1 MSSPN
6 FVLCDTEDCF
16 LSAISLLRLSSAFI
30 VDCEAL
36 NLGTRGGTLS
46 LISVRPISPQSSH
59 SYLVDVVA
67 LSSSESLQPLFDLLT
82 NPKILKVFFDGRRD
96 WCVFY
101 YTYNIRVQNVLD
113 LQLVDLSS
121 RFMRREGKDKQ
132 KKRLLR
138 LFSYKQ
144 IRQNEIIFKSVHVLS
159 GLAATLREHSPS
171 CTPISPKKTLTHDKW
186 MCRPLPAEYLHYAA
200 QDVEYMHDLYER
212 FIQAGYI
219 HQNSSLDLKILA
231 QSNHYISLWSDT
243 IPEPGDIYRSNPL
256 LPLEILQPNRI
267 DSSSSVSSFV
277 CQGCFRA
284 LSRHSFH
291 PDPQSHS
298 SIDIFCCVCSAVIL
312 WQETK
317 LIRERSKAKR
327 TQEKAQQKAVK
338 KAWRQV
344 QEKKQRNVTD
354 EEARQQQARRLDN
367 REKARREAGEKARRQ
382 VEAQKKIW
390 QEAEERARQEAEER
404 ARQEA
409 EKKAR
414 QEAEKKARQEAE
426 EKARREAEEKARRE
440 AEENARRKAAHEKK
454 ARQRARR
461 EAKARKKARKAL
473 KRAEAEEKHRPRSDT
488 GKVMPAPMITA
499 SGSDRPTD
507 QLSVAGPAILSP
519 PPPSS
524 VASSPPSPPHGPR
537 SSRLSTIDRAML
549 NRRILSDP
557 QTTLTPSASASSRLT
572 ISDGGNGRSPNQ
584 GGIASDLWYSEYLP
598 YDRGYTYYPY
608 PNTSYYGDPSSWGH

>member
-144 IRQNEIIFKSVHVLS
+144 IRQNEIIFKNVHVLS

-219 HQNSSLDLKILA
+219 HQNSSLDSKILA
-231 QSNHYISLWSDT
+231 QSNRYISLWSDT

-256 LPLEILQPNRI
+256 LPLEILQPNQI
-267 DSSSSVSSFV
+267 NPLESLAVSSFI

-291 PDPQSHS
+291 PNPQPHS
-298 SIDIFCCVCSAVIL
+298 TIDVFCCVCSAVIL
-312 WQETK
+312 WQETR

-344 QEKKQRNVTD
+344 QGTKQRNVTD
-354 EEARQQQARRLDN
+354 EEARQQQARRDN

-382 VEAQKKIW
+382 VEAQKKT
-390 QEAEERARQEAEER
+390 RQEAEER
-404 ARQEA
+404 AR
-409 EKKAR
+409 R
-414 QEAEKKARQEAE
+414 EAE

-440 AEENARRKAAHEKK
+440 AEEKARREAAHEKK

-461 EAKARKKARKAL
+461 EAKARKKAKKKAQKAL

-488 GKVMPAPMITA
+488 GEGMPAPMITA

-524 VASSPPSPPHGPR
+524 VTSSPTSPPHGPR
-537 SSRLSTIDRAML
+537 SSRLSTSDRAML

-557 QTTLTPSASASSRLT
+557 QTTSTPSAIASSSLT
-572 ISDGGNGRSPNQ
+572 ISDGGNGRSMNQ
-584 GGIASDLWYSEYLP
+584 GGNLSYSE
-598 YDRGYTYYPY
+598 
-608 PNTSYYGDPSSWGH
+608 